1 MALAAVLAVARGV
14 AAQGDTDP
22 IPVTPAPPPI
32 GGIAPDSLEP
42 ANPIA
47 SILEPPFERRT
58 ENRFENP
65 IETDRDSFTPSVRTV
80 GRRATV
86 IESAY
91 SYIVNR
97 RGYETHSFPEF
108 LVRYGLFERFELRLS
123 ANFEA
128 GGPSAGVSGSGTSDF
143 PEGSALERE
152 SSISYGFKFALTRQ
166 DAWLPESA
174 LIVIGTTPTSGP
186 ETTTNITTTYV
197 FGWEFFRAWKLDAA
211 IRYRSA
217 SERDDR
223 FDLWAPSVVLKIPI
237 GPRWDVHAEYFGI
250 FSNNRM
256 ADTSVSYFSPG
267 VHYLITPNFEIGARV
282 GWGLNDQAAA
292 FFTNVGV
299 GVRF

>member
-1 MALAAVLAVARGV
+1 MLLAAPAGV
-14 AAQGDTDP
+14 AAQAEADAQPLPSIVAPPAG
-22 IPVTPAPPPI
+22 VPAPEAMERSSPL
-32 GGIAPDSLEP
+32 ADVLE
-42 ANPIA
+42 
-47 SILEPPFERRT
+47 SPFDRRD

-80 GRRATV
+80 GRRVTV

-108 LVRYGLFERFELRLS
+108 LVRYGLFDRLELRLS
-123 ANFEA
+123 TNYEA

-152 SSISYGFKFALTRQ
+152 SSISYGVKLALTRQ
-166 DAWLPESA
+166 DAWLPESS
-174 LIVIGTTPTSGP
+174 LIVIGTTPTSGSEP
-186 ETTTNITTTYV
+186 ATNITATYV
-197 FGWEFFRAWKLDAA
+197 FGWEFFREWKLDAA

-223 FDLWAPSVVLKIPI
+223 FDLWAPSVVLKVPI

-250 FSNNRM
+250 YSNNRLV
-256 ADTSVSYFSPG
+256 DTSVSYFSPG
-267 VHYLITPNFEIGARV
+267 VHYLVTPNFEIGARV

-299 GVRF
+299 GMRF